1 MKSILAVLVFILG
14 VVLAGYTGGWLLFI
28 KPIIDC
34 CKAFDAGSLT
44 GLMVG
49 ITVLKCVFASAVAS
63 IIIWVCS
70 VVAALLNR

>member
-1 MKSILAVLVFILG
+1 MKNILAVIVFILG

-63 IIIWVCS
+63 IIIWACS
-70 VVAALLNR
+70 VIAALLNG